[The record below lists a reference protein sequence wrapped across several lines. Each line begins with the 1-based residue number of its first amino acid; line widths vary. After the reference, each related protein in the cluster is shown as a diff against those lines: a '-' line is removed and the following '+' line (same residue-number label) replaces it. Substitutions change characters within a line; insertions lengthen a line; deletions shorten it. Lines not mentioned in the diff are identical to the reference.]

1 MAFGQA
7 GNDDIQV
14 AGSIAL
20 RAWLYGDD
28 GHDRLKGGAGHDIL
42 LGGVG
47 DDLLVGNSGRDLLI
61 GGAGADRIVGNAD
74 DDILIAGT
82 TAFDA
87 NDQALCAIMDE
98 WTSGREYAQRC
109 ANLRGTGT
117 GTDFANRR
125 NGNVFLMN
133 GDEFPGAVATVHDDN
148 AEDTL
153 TGSSGQD
160 WFFANLFLDQGDD
173 AARKDKI
180 TDLHAAEFALD
191 IDFINSDV

>member
-1 MAFGQA
+1 MA
-7 GNDDIQV
+7 
-14 AGSIAL
+14 
-20 RAWLYGDD
+20 
-28 GHDRLKGGAGHDIL
+28 
-42 LGGVG
+42 
-47 DDLLVGNSGRDLLI
+47 
-61 GGAGADRIVGNAD
+61 
-74 DDILIAGT
+74 
-82 TAFDA
+82 
-87 NDQALCAIMDE
+87 E

-125 NGNVFLMN
+125 NGNVFLRN
-133 GDEFPGAVATVHDDN
+133 GDEFLGAVATVHDDN

-160 WFFANLFLDQGDD
+160 WFFANLFLDHSDD